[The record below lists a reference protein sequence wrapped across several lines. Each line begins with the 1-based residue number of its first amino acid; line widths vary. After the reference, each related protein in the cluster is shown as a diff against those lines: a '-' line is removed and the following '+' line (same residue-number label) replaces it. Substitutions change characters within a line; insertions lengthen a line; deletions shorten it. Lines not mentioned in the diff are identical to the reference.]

1 MLKYTVKAEF
11 KFPYQ
16 AMISHEEQ
24 AACFSDTFYDAL
36 AVGDTRMSHSPF
48 ILLIYSKIPL
58 TLEKLCGNV
67 NSRLNGSK
75 EIKIVSF
82 EKGDSF

>member
-1 MLKYTVKAEF
+1 MLKYTVKVEF

-36 AVGDTRMSHSPF
+36 AVGDTRMSQSPF
-48 ILLIYSKIPL
+48 VLIIYSKIPL
-58 TLEKLCGNV
+58 TLEELCEDV

-75 EIKIVSF
+75 EIKIVSLD
-82 EKGDSF
+82 EGASF